1 MVRQYSFL
9 PRRPTRAVSR
19 RSDVDQF
26 DMADALGCCGPAAL
40 YPRGAVIAARH
51 RKSPGDE
58 SHADHEDRI
67 GIEYAAS
74 VQQIYDFSANN
85 FLLLSVDVQ
94 VLCAS
99 RVLI

>member
-9 PRRPTRAVSR
+9 PRRPTRAVSW

-51 RKSPGDE
+51 RQPPGDE
-58 SHADHEDRI
+58 SHADHEYRI
-67 GIEYAAS
+67 SIEYAAF
-74 VQQIYDFSANN
+74 VQEIYNRGANS
-85 FLLLSVDVQ
+85 FLLFCVDVQ
-94 VLCAS
+94 AP
-99 RVLI
+99 

>member
-9 PRRPTRAVSR
+9 LRRPTRAVSR

-40 YPRGAVIAARH
+40 YPRGAVIAACH

-58 SHADHEDRI
+58 SHADHEYRI
-67 GIEYAAS
+67 GVEYAAF
-74 VQQIYDFSANN
+74 VQKIYDLGANG
-85 FLLLSVDVQ
+85 FLLLSVDLQ
-94 VLCAS
+94 VP
-99 RVLI
+99 